1 MCCVFNN
8 NYTQIL
14 NKIQQLISHAVFNGY
29 YVGSTVSTVSV
40 NFYISSATAVKQL
53 SQSARTIIKLSSLDV
68 HKTNTE
74 FYGHATKFLVA
85 YMTEEYQP
93 RLESQL
99 PFPLSPY
106 KTQKKARMDQSIS
119 LLD

>member
-1 MCCVFNN
+1 MRFQQ
-8 NYTQIL
+8 NYMQIL
-14 NKIQQLISHAVFNGY
+14 DKILQLNSYAVVDGH

-40 NFYISSATAVKQL
+40 NFYISSAVAVKQL
-53 SQSARTIIKLSSLDV
+53 SQSACTIIKLSSLDM
-68 HKTNTE
+68 HETNAE

-85 YMTEEYQP
+85 YITKGFQP
-93 RLESQL
+93 RLQAQL

-106 KTQKKARMDQSIS
+106 KNQRKGRMDQSIS